1 MITFDEIKKI
11 NSPETRTK
19 IAKKTA
25 AGHFR
30 IKIGK
35 YEFYYDRSGRKH
47 FKHSMLIEDEKSGYY
62 ATAFDFDYNQCWTK
76 LIGSLCMDAMSA
88 EQAA

>member
-1 MITFDEIKKI
+1 MITIDEIKKI
-11 NSPETRTK
+11 NSPETRAMIEKK
-19 IAKKTA
+19 IA
-25 AGHFR
+25 AGYAGV
-30 IKIGK
+30 KIGK
-35 YEFYYDRSGRKH
+35 YEFWYERSGRKH
-47 FKHSMLIEDEKSGYY
+47 FKYSMLIEDKSGYH